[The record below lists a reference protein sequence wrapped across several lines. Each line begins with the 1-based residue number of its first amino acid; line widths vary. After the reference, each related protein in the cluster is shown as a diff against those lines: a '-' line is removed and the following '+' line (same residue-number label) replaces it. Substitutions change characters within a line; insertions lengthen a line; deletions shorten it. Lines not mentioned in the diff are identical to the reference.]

1 MAKAIEQ
8 LRSGLTIGHARLGD
22 HGAGVG
28 SVAQMV
34 HDGDTVTVAALGNMG
49 VRLLG
54 VDAPE
59 ISFRLPK
66 SEAFT
71 SIGTAGWEGFL
82 SSPFEARWGAFG
94 TPLEPGLRAHL
105 EAHVG
110 VGVAANHHRHA
121 LNAQRAF
128 EAEVQADLVAL
139 GKTKDDF
146 EFFVGF
152 AFEVMDRYGRLLG
165 YINRDQRADSPAAP
179 RPLSYNERLLK
190 LGLVTPYFIWPNVD
204 PFRSKGSK
212 EAAVIAPG
220 KARDEA
226 DRNAKLRNALAWVHQ
241 AREDGVGLFS
251 PAGDGPLKLLPFE
264 LRFLAGRRAPDR
276 WVIDLDG
283 TSDVLIHPQRYY
295 TVSKPENRLFIPSE
309 YRPLFE
315 AAGWKAQAL

>member
-8 LRSGLTIGHARLGD
+8 LRSGLTVGHARLGD

-28 SVAQMV
+28 SPAQMV
-34 HDGDTVTVAALGNMG
+34 HDGDTVTVAALGNLG

-59 ISFRLPK
+59 ISFRLPG

-71 SIGTAGWEGFL
+71 PIGGADWEAFL
-82 SSPFEARWGAFG
+82 SSPLEARWGAFS
-94 TPLEPGLRAHL
+94 TPLTSGLKAHIRAR
-105 EAHVG
+105 VG
-110 VGVAANHHRHA
+110 AGVATNHSRHA

-128 EAEVQADLVAL
+128 EAEVLSDLGAL
-139 GKTKDDF
+139 GKTKEDF
-146 EFFVGF
+146 EFFIGF

-165 YINRDQRADSPAAP
+165 YINRDQVSSTKPTR
-179 RPLSYNERLLK
+179 RPLSYNERLLR

-204 PFRSKGSK
+204 PFRSKDSK
-212 EAAVIAPG
+212 EAAVIPPG

-226 DRNAKLRNALAWVHQ
+226 DRNPKLRNALAWVHQ

-251 PAGDGPLKLLPFE
+251 PALDGPLRLLPFE
-264 LRFLAGRRAPDR
+264 LRFLAQRRAPDR
-276 WVIDLDG
+276 WVIDLDS

-295 TVSKPENRLFIPSE
+295 TIPKPENRLFIPSE
-309 YRPLFE
+309 YKPLFE
-315 AAGWKAQAL
+315 AAGWKAQKS

>member
-8 LRSGLTIGHARLGD
+8 LPSGLTVGHARLGD
-22 HGAGVG
+22 HSSGVG

-34 HDGDTVTVAALGNMG
+34 HDGDTVTVAALGNLG

-59 ISFRLPK
+59 ISFRLPG
-66 SEAFT
+66 SNAFT
-71 SIGTAGWEGFL
+71 SIGTASWETFL
-82 SSPFEARWGAFG
+82 TDPFDARWGAFG
-94 TPLEPGLRAHL
+94 TPLEPGLVAHL
-105 EAHVG
+105 KAHLGPG
-110 VGVAANHHRHA
+110 VGANHNRHA
-121 LNAQRAF
+121 INAQRGF
-128 EAEVQADLVAL
+128 ESEVQNDLVTL

-146 EFFVGF
+146 EFFISF

-165 YINRDQRADSPAAP
+165 YINRDQPASSSWVP

-212 EAAVIAPG
+212 EAAVIQPH

-226 DRNAKLRNALAWVHQ
+226 DRNPKLRNALAWVHQ
-241 AREDGVGLFS
+241 AREDGLGLFN
-251 PAGDGPLKLLPFE
+251 PAGDGSLRLLPFE

-276 WVIDLDG
+276 WVIDLDS
-283 TSDVLIHPQRYY
+283 TSDVLIRPQRYY
-295 TVSKPENRLFIPSE
+295 TVPKPENRLFIPSE
-309 YRPLFE
+309 YKPLFE
-315 AAGWKAQAL
+315 AAGWKEQK